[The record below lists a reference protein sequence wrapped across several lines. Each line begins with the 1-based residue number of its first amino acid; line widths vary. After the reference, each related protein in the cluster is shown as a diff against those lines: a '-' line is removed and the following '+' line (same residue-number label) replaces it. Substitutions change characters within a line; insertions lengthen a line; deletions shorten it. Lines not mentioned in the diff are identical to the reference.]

1 MNIIAL
7 EPKLRKRIPVYTKGF
22 EHRKEMIEQYYKYCE
37 ITNIEINEE
46 NL

>member
-7 EPKLRKRIPVYTKGF
+7 EPKRRRRIPVYTKGL
-22 EHRKEMIEQYYKYCE
+22 EHRSDMIKEYYKYCDMTE
-37 ITNIEINEE
+37 VEINEE